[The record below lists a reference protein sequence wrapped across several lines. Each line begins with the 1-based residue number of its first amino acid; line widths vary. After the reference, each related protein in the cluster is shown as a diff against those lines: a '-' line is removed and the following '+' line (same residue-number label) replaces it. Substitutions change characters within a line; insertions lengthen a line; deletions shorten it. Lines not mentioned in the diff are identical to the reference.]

1 MTSNSQKVWLMY
13 KEAIEKIYQL
23 LDNIH
28 DYLYNKDPSCISFN
42 INKALCN
49 DIAME
54 GSFYC
59 EYPQIS
65 VYAGVFNPVIHN
77 AIQNT
82 KDLAVRIYARKPYKE
97 KLGEKQVYGFN
108 SVFYFDNLNQISNF
122 LYQINL
128 NDIIY
133 NLAHT
138 DFDIVK
144 TDKYSFKAKYKPNDK
159 TKLIQLKNKLELA
172 KGLAFV

>member
-1 MTSNSQKVWLMY
+1 MY
-13 KEAIEKIYQL
+13 KKAIEKIYQL
-23 LDNIH
+23 LDDIH
-28 DYLYNKDPSCISFN
+28 DYLYNKDPSCMSFN

-49 DIAME
+49 NINTE

-59 EYPQIS
+59 EYPQVS
-65 VYAGVFNPVIHN
+65 VYAGVYEPTIHN
-77 AIQNT
+77 ILNNT
-82 KDLAVRIYARKPYKE
+82 KDLAVRIYARKPYEE
-97 KLGEKQVYGFN
+97 KLGEKHVYGFD

-122 LYQINL
+122 LYQINI

-133 NLAHT
+133 NLSHT

>member
-1 MTSNSQKVWLMY
+1 MY
-13 KEAIEKIYQL
+13 KEAIEKIYKL

-28 DYLYNKDPSCISFN
+28 DYLYNKDPSLISFN

-49 DIAME
+49 DTNTE

-122 LYQINL
+122 LYQINI

-133 NLAHT
+133 NLSHT
-138 DFDIVK
+138 NFDIIE
-144 TDKYSFKAKYKPNDK
+144 TDKYIFKAKYSPEDNIE
-159 TKLIQLKNKLELA
+159 LIQLKNKLQLA
-172 KGLAFV
+172 AGMAYV